1 MKVTTERLPDC
12 QVKMA
17 VEIEPTRVEESLRRI
32 VSRVSRDYRIRG
44 FRPGKAPFNVVV
56 QRFGRE
62 ALLDEVID
70 KEGRNWYLEA
80 LEEAQVRPFDQA
92 TLEITSYD
100 PLVMTFTLPV
110 QPVVDLGTYR
120 DLRLDWQPPDVSDEQ
135 VAEELGRLQQKS
147 ATLEPQEQ
155 PAEMENVVTLDI
167 EGRIGDQV
175 VVSAEERAVTLSP
188 TINYPVTGFA
198 EKILGMS
205 PGEDREFA
213 LLYPQD
219 HPNAA
224 WKGQQAYF
232 RVHMHNLKVWVTP
245 ELDDDLAQTIG
256 GYETLDEWRT
266 SVREELEAEA
276 LEKAENDYADQVLDA
291 LAAQAHIEYPAAII
305 EQELDRMMEDLD
317 ASLKQRGLGL
327 ENFMIMTGKTQETYR
342 ESMREDARKRVERG
356 LVLGELIRAE
366 RLEVSEADI
375 EAAMDRFLEALGPE
389 ADSLPEGFS
398 LDDLYETFENSL
410 MSKIAVDTL
419 KAIARGEYIPQA
431 EPYAAKSEAEPTEE
445 ITETAV
451 ETDQEMAEAQTLQ
464 VSTEFKTEE
473 QTQVV

>member
-1 MKVTTERLPDC
+1 
-12 QVKMA
+12 MA

-32 VSRVSRDYRIRG
+32 VRRVSRDYRIPG

-80 LEEAQVRPFDQA
+80 LEEAQVKPFDQA
-92 TLEITSYD
+92 TLEVTSYD

-110 QPVVDLGTYR
+110 QPVMDLGAYR
-120 DLRLDWQPPDVSDEQ
+120 DLRLDWHPPDVSDEQ
-135 VAEELGRLQQKS
+135 VAKELGRLQQKS
-147 ATLEPQEQ
+147 ATLEPREQ
-155 PAEMENVVTLDI
+155 SAEMENVVTLDI

-175 VVSAEERAVTLSP
+175 VVHAEERAVTLSP

-205 PGEDREFA
+205 PGEDREFT
-213 LLYPQD
+213 LTYPQD

-224 WKGQQAYF
+224 WKGQQAHF

-276 LEKAENDYADQVLDA
+276 LEKAENDYTDQVLDA
-291 LAAQAHIEYPAAII
+291 LVAQAHIEYPAAIV

-317 ASLKQRGLGL
+317 ISLKQRGLGL
-327 ENFMIMTGKTQETYR
+327 ENFMIMTGQTQETYR
-342 ESMREDARKRVERG
+342 ESIREDAQKRVERG
-356 LVLGELIRAE
+356 LALAELILAE
-366 RLEVSEADI
+366 GLEVPEADI
-375 EAAMDRFLEALGPE
+375 DDALDRFLESLGPE
-389 ADSLPEGFS
+389 ADNLPEDFPLG
-398 LDDLYETFENSL
+398 DLRDTFENNL
-410 MSKIAVDTL
+410 LNKTAINTL

-431 EPYAAKSEAEPTEE
+431 ELYAAESEAEPAEE
-445 ITETAV
+445 TTETTD
-451 ETDQEMAEAQTLQ
+451 ETDQEKAEAQTLQ
-464 VSTEFKTEE
+464 VSIESKTEE
-473 QTQVV
+473 QTQVA